1 MNGTHIA
8 MNGRPSLETLGSNTD
23 VTSLVNLAYEVD
35 GLTISTE
42 ANFARVA
49 DDINEN
55 IDVLTK
61 NIQQIER
68 LHSEAIYSTSP
79 FKHTQV
85 LRSREQYAADTDSV
99 IATIR
104 SSLQVLAHAAS
115 DPHIFKSDRA
125 MRSNRL
131 VALARKYHDQ
141 IDTYRRMERE
151 QANRNRDRL
160 VRLYRLACPDAS
172 DDDIFAAIDNIK
184 AREAMERKVTGTC
197 KPGEARK
204 IIKDVNDRIGDI
216 ANIEHTV
223 SELTRHH
230 IEITDMISREQTKLD
245 TITGIA
251 LSESSMAGIAMAAHQ
266 PEEGVSQYSY
276 TKHKDGEDKPVNTAH
291 SRISSHSTTAYNGSK
306 PYHSSGII
314 ATTAAAAPT
323 PLTPSASASASTTAS
338 ATVATLNTYHN
349 GRSSVTGESNGR
361 GRNPEYGSRIPA
373 TAAALGFGRN
383 SQAGDPVAAYHEQQ
397 MRQKVQQLVSSTTR
411 FDRVTGG
418 ALAFL
423 SDIARLY
430 LLRIG
435 EACRARADLANRTE
449 PNLYDV
455 VESTTADMG
464 IDWDS
469 VASWVDEWRVE
480 VGSTTTGSPLAESI
494 RASGHT
500 PHTNGAATNGAGG
513 HLGRIRL
520 IQDGSSNE
528 LTQGSD
534 VDGPSAPT
542 LFHRKSADDADLL
555 HDSESTFIEAVNPR
569 GDGTSDEEL
578 DEILSDL
585 NLGCLLLD
593 ESDRAEGTQAIVMP
607 HLPPLVLPSET
618 DENGGQSDVEMD
630 VAAAALAVPV
640 ADHTE
645 LAHGNIALD
654 SEVGAEE
661 SPESVM
667 AQLLHFT
674 TTSLSI
680 LHPSIATDKP
690 LYSFFRPTTKFD
702 STCAPDD
709 VLPDFD
715 IPEAAFVPAHEH
727 VEQRLSEAGSVVP
740 GKPMFVFGD
749 DTSERDVFGD
759 SEKMW
764 QEARSAMYQ
773 NIYDDA
779 AQRAIDEMDNA
790 PQPMQ
795 TLYPDD
801 SDTDDDIDSEPE
813 QLLLEDDIGD
823 IVVDGERSPHPTPN
837 ADGAANAT
845 EYMDNLDS
853 SVLMQED
860 IVIDEDLLDIDM
872 GMDIDFDFDLD
883 VVGNPAPTAADG
895 PVEPVVD
902 GAVSTAIAG
911 PSDAQTDIA
920 ADTNPHPQPQP
931 QPEEQVAGPESEPE
945 PEPVVSDIPVNLPI
959 SSALRGSGEP
969 HWATEWFTPA
979 MVKRLVTMTAEDIVP
994 YDSLFMSDTP
1004 ASKRL
1009 IVDEVARAFVDSEG
1023 GGHMHES
1030 TPLNGIGPAGNSH
1043 IIPNSSGSAL
1053 RWTLHHLVQ
1062 SKGAKAVDSLYS
1074 GRSSLAGGVSGDG
1087 ISQYIGRMC
1096 SLVKASAEE
1105 EAEQVVSGALGLRKD
1120 KGGSKIG
1127 DIPDQGELIEQ
1138 LVVGSDKR
1146 IPWAQNRLDI
1156 HVIESS
1162 IAGRPPQKAVQTK
1175 QPPPFPTSFL
1185 SAASVS
1191 ASRPETPVVMVSSDP
1206 SSGRQSIRASSPPS
1220 LPPGERRDSFVDIG
1234 GEVVEHNPTP
1244 SPVLIPSSSP
1254 LPPPP
1259 PPLPPQ
1265 SLPPPLPL
1273 SSSPLRSLPPPPSP
1287 PGTKEQGRM
1296 PTSAD
1301 SQGPDHH
1308 IEPIQNHDQ
1317 TNAIYGPAPEHSLPL
1332 LEQTH
1337 PLLLLPPSPMSSAAP
1352 QLGEKHETQH
1362 HGQTARDSDTPI

>member
-1 MNGTHIA
+1 
-8 MNGRPSLETLGSNTD
+8 
-23 VTSLVNLAYEVD
+23 
-35 GLTISTE
+35 
-42 ANFARVA
+42 
-49 DDINEN
+49 
-55 IDVLTK
+55 
-61 NIQQIER
+61 
-68 LHSEAIYSTSP
+68 
-79 FKHTQV
+79 
-85 LRSREQYAADTDSV
+85 
-99 IATIR
+99 
-104 SSLQVLAHAAS
+104 
-115 DPHIFKSDRA
+115 
-125 MRSNRL
+125 
-131 VALARKYHDQ
+131 
-141 IDTYRRMERE
+141 MERE

-160 VRLYRLACPDAS
+160 VRLYRLACPDTN
-172 DDDIFAAIDNIK
+172 DDDIFAAVENIK
-184 AREAMERKVTGTC
+184 AREAMERKVMESC

-245 TITGIA
+245 TITF
-251 LSESSMAGIAMAAHQ
+251 SMAGIAMAAHQ

-276 TKHKDGEDKPVNTAH
+276 AKHKDAEDKPVNAAH
-291 SRISSHSTTAYNGSK
+291 SRISSQSTAAYNGSK
-306 PYHSSGII
+306 LLHSSGVVT
-314 ATTAAAAPT
+314 AATAAAT
-323 PLTPSASASASTTAS
+323 PLTPSASASASITAS
-338 ATVATLNTYHN
+338 TALNTYHN
-349 GRSSVTGESNGR
+349 GRSSATGESNGR
-361 GRNPEYGSRIPA
+361 GRIPEYASRIPTTTT
-373 TAAALGFGRN
+373 TAAPIKPLGRQSQRRYAHGGRRLMGSAAVRLNPLLNTQRFGRN
-383 SQAGDPVAAYHEQQ
+383 SQTGDPVAAYHEQQ
-397 MRQKVQQLVSSTTR
+397 MRQKVQRLVSSTTR

-435 EACRARADLANRTE
+435 EACRARADLASRTE

-469 VASWVDEWRVE
+469 VASWVDEWKTE
-480 VGSTTTGSPLAESI
+480 VGSITAGLPPAESMH
-494 RASGHT
+494 ASGHT
-500 PHTNGAATNGAGG
+500 THTNGAATNGAGSHSYSFG
-513 HLGRIRL
+513 ST
-520 IQDGSSNE
+520 QDGSSNG
-528 LTQGSD
+528 LIQG
-534 VDGPSAPT
+534 VDADLLSTPT
-542 LFHRKSADDADLL
+542 LLHRTSADGTDLL
-555 HDSESTFIEAVNPR
+555 HDSEATCNEAANPKDNDS
-569 GDGTSDEEL
+569 GDEYIGEM
-578 DEILSDL
+578 LSDL

-593 ESDRAEGTQAIVMP
+593 ESDMAEGTQAIVMP
-607 HLPPLVLPSET
+607 HLPPLVSLSEI
-618 DENGGQSDVEMD
+618 DEDASHGDVDMD
-630 VAAAALAVPV
+630 AAAAAASAEPV
-640 ADHTE
+640 ADHID
-645 LAHGNIALD
+645 LAHEGAALD
-654 SEVGAEE
+654 AEMGAEE

-674 TTSLSI
+674 TASLSA

-690 LYSFFRPTTKFD
+690 LYAFFRPSTKFD
-702 STCAPDD
+702 STCAPDE

-715 IPEAAFVPAHEH
+715 IPDTAFVPAHEH
-727 VEQRLSEAGSVVP
+727 VEQRLSEAESVVP

-749 DTSERDVFGD
+749 DTNERDVFGD

-764 QEARSAMYQ
+764 QQARSAMYQ
-773 NIYDDA
+773 DIYDDA

-801 SDTDDDIDSEPE
+801 TDTDDALDSEPE
-813 QLLLEDDIGD
+813 QLIVEDNIRDIET
-823 IVVDGERSPHPTPN
+823 DGERSPHPTPN
-837 ADGAANAT
+837 ADGAANTT
-845 EYMDNLDS
+845 EYADDFDS

-860 IVIDEDLLDIDM
+860 IVIDDELLDIDM
-872 GMDIDFDFDLD
+872 GMDVDFDFDLD
-883 VVGNPAPTAADG
+883 VVGNPAPTAADD

-902 GAVSTAIAG
+902 STISTTAANPSGDQAG
-911 PSDAQTDIA
+911 PIA
-920 ADTNPHPQPQP
+920 DKDQQLQPD
-931 QPEEQVAGPESEPE
+931 EQVPE
-945 PEPVVSDIPVNLPI
+945 PEPIVSDIPVNLPI

-979 MVKRLVTMTAEDIVP
+979 MVKRLITMTAEDIVP
-994 YDSLFMSDTP
+994 FDSLFISDSP

-1030 TPLNGIGPAGNSH
+1030 TPLDGLGPAGNSH

-1062 SKGAKAVDSLYS
+1062 SKGAKAVESLYS

-1162 IAGRPPQKAVQTK
+1162 IAGRPPQKAKQTK

-1191 ASRPETPVVMVSSDP
+1191 ASRPETPVVLVSSDQ

-1220 LPPGERRDSFVDIG
+1220 QPPDERRDSFVDIG

-1244 SPVLIPSSSP
+1244 SPALISSSSPPAP
-1254 LPPPP
+1254 LPPP
-1259 PPLPPQ
+1259 LQ
-1265 SLPPPLPL
+1265 L
-1273 SSSPLRSLPPPPSP
+1273 SSSSPPRSLPPPQSP
-1287 PGTKEQGRM
+1287 PDAREQEHM
-1296 PTSAD
+1296 SASASNQD
-1301 SQGPDHH
+1301 MDHH
-1308 IEPIQNHDQ
+1308 IEPIQNHDH
-1317 TNAIYGPAPEHSLPL
+1317 TDVTYDPAPEQSLPL
-1332 LEQTH
+1332 LEPTL
-1337 PLLLLPPSPMSSAAP
+1337 PLLLLPPSPLSSAAP
-1352 QLGEKHETQH
+1352 QLGEQLETQTQH
-1362 HGQTARDSDTPI
+1362 DQSAMDSDTPV